1 MRSPSASILL
11 DHRTRRLPVSD
22 EQDALVRK
30 FTRYGQGLPVICA
43 VTLSVFSER
52 TGHCLVEFRRSKL
65 CAYLRTKRGLPEG
78 CSGPFPAGRV
88 TAASGSSGKR
98 TGQTHWS

>member
-1 MRSPSASILL
+1 MLL

-65 CAYLRTKRGLPEG
+65 CAYLPPSADFLKAARVLFRQDASPRLQEAVANALGKLIGREMPE
-78 CSGPFPAGRV
+78 P
-88 TAASGSSGKR
+88 
-98 TGQTHWS
+98 W